1 MAFKALM
8 AFFGSI
14 ANLSAGGPCYLHLDA
29 RDAASIFEEIN
40 RPACRKLVVMLKLL
54 VLRIG
59 NKEKKKKK
67 SVTEIFVFTT
77 SELFRT
83 FQRTRQIFG
92 NQPTFELIE
101 YATASLRRIRLANF
115 FVVVGNRSRG

>member
-67 SVTEIFVFTT
+67 KCNRDLRFHDERALSNI
-77 SELFRT
+77 SKDSSNFRK
-83 FQRTRQIFG
+83 
-92 NQPTFELIE
+92 PTDF
-101 YATASLRRIRLANF
+101 
-115 FVVVGNRSRG
+115 